1 MRDIKFRKIIFHFYH
16 KLKIF
21 LLFKLK
27 KNEFGQVEL
36 DPEFQRIL
44 NEHNLKG
51 KRKRT
56 RW

>member
-27 KNEFGQVEL
+27 KNEFGQIEL